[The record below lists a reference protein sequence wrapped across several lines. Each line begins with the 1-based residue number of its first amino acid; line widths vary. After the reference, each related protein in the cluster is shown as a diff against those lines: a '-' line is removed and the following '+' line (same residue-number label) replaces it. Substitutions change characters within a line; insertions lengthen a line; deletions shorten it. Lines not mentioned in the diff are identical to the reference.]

1 MSEPNPYHYAAWVVL
16 DLRLLLFVVLI
27 SLFLTSGLLAV
38 LYRGRRWQDY
48 VTTGAA
54 TYILVLTTLIV
65 VFNLVARYPIFRVE
79 SFFQFP

>member
-1 MSEPNPYHYAAWVVL
+1 MNEPHPYHYAAWVVL
-16 DLRLLLFVVLI
+16 DLRLLIFVLLI
-27 SLFLTSGLLAV
+27 GLFLTSGLLAV

-48 VTTGAA
+48 VSMGTGV
-54 TYILVLTTLIV
+54 YILVLTTLII